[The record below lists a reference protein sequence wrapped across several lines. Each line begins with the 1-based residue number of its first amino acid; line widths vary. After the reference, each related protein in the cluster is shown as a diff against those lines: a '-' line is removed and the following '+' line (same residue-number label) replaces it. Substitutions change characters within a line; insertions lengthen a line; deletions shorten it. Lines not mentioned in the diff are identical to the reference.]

1 MHKPSS
7 EANFKLQ
14 PCRLSP
20 IHVETQSGRF
30 YVKSSPL
37 LPIHPRPRW
46 PHILSCFSCYVTDFL
61 LVADTWASNPTA
73 PPQPHPQPPS
83 NILIHKQYQ
92 QKHPRYAFFCIFNSN
107 MTIWAWPTDG
117 QTKPLIRK
125 RKKRVSRMLLFV
137 LFVCEGVGGG
147 LEVWR
152 RWSCRVGCPP
162 VHNDIETPRQLFTNV
177 TSRLRISTYLYISIL
192 VSSLYVI

>member
-46 PHILSCFSCYVTDFL
+46 PHILSCFSCYVTNFL

-92 QKHPRYAFFCIFNSN
+92 QKHPRYTFFLHFQFKHDNLSMAN
-107 MTIWAWPTDG
+107 RWTDEASH
-117 QTKPLIRK
+117 
-125 RKKRVSRMLLFV
+125 KK
-137 LFVCEGVGGG
+137 
-147 LEVWR
+147 
-152 RWSCRVGCPP
+152 
-162 VHNDIETPRQLFTNV
+162 TQKT
-177 TSRLRISTYLYISIL
+177 RI
-192 VSSLYVI
+192 